1 MAEIQIV
8 DGFDPQRLYEAL
20 PCEDGGGRIARYPLF
35 DGVTAMLIRL
45 ETHGFQAQRQQRDGM
60 EINFCVS
67 GRFESSFTS
76 RDQVALGPGDMALN
90 VFDGVHGAKSQS
102 RFPLGYY
109 EGVCIDVDCA
119 RAAQWMSQHAAPLAT
134 DFAALREN
142 LLGSQWY
149 IMESAGPRRE
159 HVFRELF
166 ENLPYF
172 HREYLQLKT
181 LELFMLLRSVPREMP
196 PRDYCS
202 AHQLR
207 LASHL
212 RDHLLTDR
220 NNYVSLAHLA
230 REHQLSV
237 SHLQRLFRQ
246 VYGMPVYH
254 YIREYRLEQAAVEL
268 TRSGKRIVDVA
279 LDAGYD
285 SASKFSEA
293 FKKRYGVTPS
303 AYRIAAA
310 DASKRDILRKME

>member
-20 PCEDGGGRIARYPLF
+20 PCEDGGGRIARYPMF
-35 DGVTAMLIRL
+35 DGVSAMLIRL
-45 ETHGFQAQRQQRDGM
+45 ETHGFQEQRQQRDGM

-76 RDQVALGPGDMALN
+76 RDQVALG
-90 VFDGVHGAKSQS
+90 
-102 RFPLGYY
+102 YY

-119 RAAQWMSQHAAPLAT
+119 RAAQWMSQHAAPLAP

-202 AHQLR
+202 AQQLR

-310 DASKRDILRKME
+310 DASKRNILRKME